1 MRRALRPARDLRI
14 AVDRMPAPTR
24 RAMLDALAVNP
35 IIVGAYTDRDGGVC
49 PMLAAHRN
57 GGRTSFAS
65 FAEAWDRYTRA
76 GDGPRRA
83 TDREVCALRTMLE
96 ASIATED
103 EREECFLADAISAH
117 RTAQIERARRE
128 EHEAKPLNTLRDW
141 RQAFRRLDEADEFPE
156 RPPAAG
162 PAESAEVGYML
173 SAGLMNCSSGTMHA
187 GEVRSR

>member
-1 MRRALRPARDLRI
+1 MRRAVRPARDLRI

-24 RAMLDALAVNP
+24 RAMLGALEVNP

-65 FAEAWDRYTRA
+65 FAQAWDRYTRA

-83 TDREVCALRTMLE
+83 TDREVRALKTMLE

-103 EREECFLADAISAH
+103 EREEGFLADAIAAH
-117 RTAQIERARRE
+117 RTAQVERARHE
-128 EHEAKPLNTLRDW
+128 EHDVKPLGALRDW
-141 RQAFRRLDEADEFPE
+141 RRAFRRLDESDQRPE
-156 RPPAAG
+156 RLPAAT
-162 PAESAEVGYML
+162 P
-173 SAGLMNCSSGTMHA
+173 SG
-187 GEVRSR
+187 